1 MRLYF
6 GLTAF
11 ALLFGV
17 VCRAPLAWDGSW
29 YLFNILNSQ
38 TPYIPVGRVI
48 TIPLH
53 YPVVLASALTSD
65 LRILG
70 MVFGL
75 AYIAV
80 PLTALIASWWIVRP
94 YVPSLFLWAALGL
107 GVGTLPGQLLFA
119 SEGIQAVQL
128 SWPIL
133 LSVLVGIRARHVP
146 VLLLFIVLVFC
157 AHPVA
162 GPLLALA
169 AGFAFLLGLRGEGQR
184 QWLWSWSAGL
194 LAIALLK
201 FATLFLFPS
210 AYEAAEMSL
219 AMQERHFR
227 AAVAGLP
234 LKALMLAWLAGIS
247 VLLLPVV
254 ARSTPK
260 RDRIIRTVIRTASLM
275 CVVGA
280 GGLLMLWAR
289 DPDRWKYALDFRSWT
304 LVSSLPFMIFAGV
317 ESLGPR
323 VRLESSEEE
332 REWEH
337 RLGLVQT
344 AAVVFA
350 IVFCVQSTAWYGLT
364 NRLREAI
371 DENRRGCVS
380 KASLP
385 WLSNTALNHWSISS
399 YGILLQGRIPR
410 LFIAGDGQ
418 PCAQASSSR
427 ALLMTPRDY
436 RAKTG
441 GWFDLSAL

>member
-1 MRLYF
+1 MQLFF
-6 GLTAF
+6 GLIAF

-38 TPYIPVGRVI
+38 SPYIPVGRVF

-53 YPVVLASALTSD
+53 YPVVLASTLTSD

-75 AYIAV
+75 AYVAV
-80 PLTALIASWWIVRP
+80 PMTALAVSWWIVRP
-94 YVPSLFLWAALGL
+94 YAPSLFLWAALGL

-128 SWPIL
+128 SWPII
-133 LSVLVGIRARHVP
+133 LSVLIGIRARHVP
-146 VLLLFIVLVFC
+146 VLLLFVILVFS

-169 AGFAFLLGLRGEGQR
+169 AGFAFFLGLRRGAPR

-194 LAIALLK
+194 LAMASLK
-201 FATLFLFPS
+201 FATSLLFPS
-210 AYEAAEMSL
+210 GYEAGEMSL

-227 AAVAGLP
+227 SAVAGLP
-234 LKALMLAWLAGIS
+234 LKALVLAWLGGIS

-254 ARSTPK
+254 AGSAPV
-260 RDRIIRTVIRTASLM
+260 RDRIIRTASLM

-280 GGLLMLWAR
+280 GSLLILWAR

-304 LVSSLPFMIFAGV
+304 LFSSLPFMIFAGV
-317 ESLGPR
+317 ESFTPR
-323 VRLESSEEE
+323 ARLESSEET
-332 REWEH
+332 EWKH
-337 RLGLVQT
+337 RLKLVQ
-344 AAVVFA
+344 AVAVVFA

-380 KASLP
+380 KASFP
-385 WLSNTALNHWSISS
+385 WLAHSALNHWSISS
-399 YGILLQGRIPR
+399 YAILLQGRMPR
-410 LFIAGDGQ
+410 LFIAADSRQ
-418 PCAQASSSR
+418 CAEVGSSR
-427 ALLMTPRDY
+427 AVLVTPWDY
-436 RAKTG
+436 RPKTG